1 MNANKE
7 SLDVNPVRIS
17 KQIKNRNQIWIAFRT
32 AFPYTLPIFA
42 GFVFLGA
49 AYGIFMNSL
58 GFTAIYPILMS
69 LLIFAGSMEFVAANL
84 LLMSFN
90 PINALLLTLM
100 VNARHLFYGISML
113 DKYGGAGKKK
123 WYMIFGLCDE
133 SFAINS
139 TINVPKDVDKN
150 WVMFFVTLFNQF
162 YWVLGATLG
171 GIFGSFIKFNTDG
184 LDFVMTALFVVIFI
198 EQWMKEEKHISSLV
212 GLGAS
217 IVCLIV
223 FGGNNFIIPAMI
235 AILGLLT
242 LSKKSLE
249 KVEVEAK

>member
-1 MNANKE
+1 M
-7 SLDVNPVRIS
+7 
-17 KQIKNRNQIWIAFRT
+17 KNRNEIIIAFRA
-32 AFPYTLPIFA
+32 AFPYTVPIFA
-42 GFVFLGA
+42 GFVFLGI

-58 GFTAIYPILMS
+58 GFSAIYPILIS
-69 LLIFAGSMEFVAANL
+69 LTVFAGSMEFVAANFL
-84 LLMSFN
+84 IGAFN
-90 PINALLLTLM
+90 PINALFLTLM

-113 DKYGGAGKKK
+113 NKYGGVGKKK

-139 TINVPKDVDKN
+139 TINVPKNVDKGL
-150 WVMFFVTLFNQF
+150 VMFFVTLLNHS

-171 GIFGSFIKFNTDG
+171 GIFGSFIKFNTEG

-198 EQWMKEEKHISSLV
+198 EQWLKEEKHISSLV

-217 IVCLIV
+217 IVCLII
-223 FGGNNFIIPAMI
+223 FGGNSFLIPAMI

-242 LSKKSLE
+242 LSRKSLE
-249 KVEVEAK
+249 KVEAKAI